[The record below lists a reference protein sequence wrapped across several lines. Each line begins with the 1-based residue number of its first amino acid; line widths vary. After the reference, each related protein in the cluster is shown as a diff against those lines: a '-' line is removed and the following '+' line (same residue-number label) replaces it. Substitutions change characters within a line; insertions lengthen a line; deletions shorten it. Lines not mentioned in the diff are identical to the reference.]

1 MKKLAIMIGLSIAG
15 ITMAQQWNGSTLSTG
30 IISRTGSVGIGT
42 TTPTASL
49 SIQTGVSNDGIR
61 IIQTGTT
68 GACLGL
74 YNSSIGAR
82 NWSLYSTGSTNAQ
95 GAGNFIIYD
104 NSGGGS
110 GSERIFIKGA
120 TGNVGLGTTSPLQKL
135 DVNGAINVSAGVIQ
149 KGGAQITNTADLG
162 LYSLDA
168 TTWMR
173 FVTNNQPIRFFS
185 DASANSVGANSLVS
199 IEPNGKVVIG
209 SGMSLLGSYKLYVE
223 TGILTEK
230 VKVAIKNSTQW
241 SDFVFDKD
249 YKLLSLSEVETYI
262 AKNKHLPGIPSAK
275 EVVKNGIDLGDMDAK
290 LLQKIEELT
299 LHIIKLEKEI
309 NILKENK

>member
-1 MKKLAIMIGLSIAG
+1 MKKFAIILGLG
-15 ITMAQQWNGSTLSTG
+15 ITGIAMAQQWNGSTLPTG
-30 IISRTGSVGIGT
+30 TISRTGSIGIGT
-42 TTPTASL
+42 TAPPASL
-49 SIQTGVSNDGIR
+49 GIQTGNSNDGIR
-61 IIQTGTT
+61 ITQTGTT

-74 YNSSIGAR
+74 YNSSAGAR

-104 NSGGGS
+104 NSGGGA
-110 GSERIFIKGA
+110 GSERLFIKGA
-120 TGNVGLGTTSPLQKL
+120 TGNVGLGTINPLQKL
-135 DVNGAINVSAGVIQ
+135 DVNGAINVSGGVIQ

-173 FVTNNQPIRFFS
+173 FVTNNQPIKFFS
-185 DASANSVGANSLVS
+185 DVTANSVGANSLLS

-209 SGMSLLGSYKLYVE
+209 TGMSLLGTYKLYVE

-249 YKLLSLSEVETYI
+249 YKLAPLSEIESYI
-262 AKNKHLPGIPSAK
+262 TKNKHLPGIPSAQ
-275 EVVKNGIDLGDMDAK
+275 EVVKNGIDLGEMDAK

-299 LHIIKLEKEI
+299 LHIIKLEKEV